1 MRPGPTA
8 PCSLA
13 GLLAEF
19 RPCFTAPTFQT
30 FIGLV
35 VGLIAQTRRR
45 TVCGMLTGAGLDQ
58 VWHHSRAHRMF
69 TNARWSGDALGLV
82 LADLIV
88 ARLLPADSALTVA
101 VDDTLFKRS
110 GKKVFGVAWH
120 HDGAA
125 KGPKPI
131 GFGNCWVVAGIIVQL
146 SFLSRPVC
154 LPVLARLWRPR
165 HTGKIAYAR
174 ELVELIAARY
184 PDRRVHVVG
193 DAAYVGERLRD
204 VDGRISWTS
213 RLKVTSVLHE
223 LPPPRTGRS
232 GRPRTRGARLGTPTD
247 LAAMATVGARWR
259 TTRVRRYGRT
269 DAVQITELAC
279 LWYGSFRSR
288 TVRVI
293 LVCDDKPR
301 TRDRDD
307 RGYGLPLVTTD
318 LESSAE
324 DLVARYA
331 SRWGIEQAFADAR
344 QIIGVGEAR
353 NRTRRAV
360 ERTVPFG
367 LICFSVVTLWYALHG
382 HAPADVASHR
392 ARARW
397 YTTKTEPSYDD
408 MAVKLRRVII
418 AARFHSP
425 CPEQATPQETQAVLA
440 AWAAAGT

>member
-1 MRPGPTA
+1 MLPDDTVPA
-8 PCSLA
+8 SLRD
-13 GLLAEF
+13 LLAVF
-19 RPCFTAPTFQT
+19 RPHFTAPTYRT
-30 FIGLV
+30 FTGLV

-45 TVCGMLTGAGLDQ
+45 TVCGMLTGAGLHH
-58 VWHHSRAHRMF
+58 VWHHSRAHRF
-69 TNARWSGDALGLV
+69 FALARWSADAIGLV
-82 LADLIV
+82 LVDLIV
-88 ARLLPADSALTVA
+88 ARLLPAGSAITIA

-131 GFGNCWVVAGIIVQL
+131 GFGNCWVVAGIVVQL
-146 SFLSRPVC
+146 PFLSRPVC

-165 HTGKIAYAR
+165 RTGKIAYAR
-174 ELVELIAARY
+174 EMAELIATRC
-184 PDRRVHVVG
+184 PGRTVHVVG
-193 DAAYVGERLRD
+193 DAAYVGEHLRGLD
-204 VDGRISWTS
+204 SHITWTS

-232 GRPRTRGARLGTPTD
+232 GRPRTKGVRLGTPTD
-247 LAAMATVGARWR
+247 IAAVMTWR
-259 TTRVRRYGRT
+259 TTQARRYGRT
-269 DAVQITELAC
+269 DTVHIAEIIC
-279 LWYGSFRSR
+279 LWYGSFHVRP
-288 TVRVI
+288 VRVV
-293 LVCDDKPR
+293 LVRDDKPR
-301 TRDRDD
+301 TLNGDD

-318 LESSAE
+318 LESAAE

-344 QIIGVGEAR
+344 QALGVGEAR
-353 NRTRRAV
+353 NRLRSAV

-367 LICFSVVTLWYALHG
+367 LICLSLVTVWYAVSG
-382 HAPADVASHR
+382 HAPEDALIHR

-408 MAVKLRRVII
+408 MIIKLRRVII
-418 AARFHSP
+418 AARFRGP
-425 CPEQATPQETQAVLA
+425 CPELATPEETRAVLV